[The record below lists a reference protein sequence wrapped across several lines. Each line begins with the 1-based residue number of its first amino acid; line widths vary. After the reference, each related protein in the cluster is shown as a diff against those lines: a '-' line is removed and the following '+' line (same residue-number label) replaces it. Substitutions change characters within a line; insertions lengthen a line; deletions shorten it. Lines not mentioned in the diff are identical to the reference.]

1 MHLLIWKLKWLRG
14 LSHTFS
20 LKLIAEALSD
30 LVHVHNQSEFQLC
43 WCCPASLCLL
53 KVCTWFTAVIYAQK
67 VLR

>member
-1 MHLLIWKLKWLRG
+1 MLTDLAAEMAVR
-14 LSHTFS
+14 SVPTFS

-53 KVCTWFTAVIYAQK
+53 KVCTWFPAVIFTEC
-67 VLR
+67 LI